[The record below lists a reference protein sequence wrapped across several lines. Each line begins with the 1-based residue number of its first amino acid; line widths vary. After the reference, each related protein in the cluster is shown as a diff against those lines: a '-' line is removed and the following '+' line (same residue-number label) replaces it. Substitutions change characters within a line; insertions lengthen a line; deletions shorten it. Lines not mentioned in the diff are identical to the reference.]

1 MLRHCKSSCEVR
13 SASLVTIAITIVT
26 ISITSI
32 MTNNSH
38 ITITNTDRQHHHQ
51 EEHQRKEQEK
61 VTLLIGDSM
70 KKSLSIRGIEEA
82 AQMSVVSRSA
92 YCSVPD
98 WEGAKFPDSSHEE
111 ILNKELSKVS
121 MAGDIC
127 LSKYFVTLTI
137 TNIDHNAET
146 NENS

>member
-1 MLRHCKSSCEVR
+1 
-13 SASLVTIAITIVT
+13 
-26 ISITSI
+26 

-51 EEHQRKEQEK
+51 EEHQKEQEQEK